1 MRVMRR
7 SIRTRFTCTFL
18 VVIAAVL
25 LAAVLMNTFG
35 LERFYRKQK
44 LKEIQAAY
52 ELLNGIVMEEG
63 ADSSRLQ
70 EVLEEYS
77 NTHNISIAVVD
88 SANSKSLLSTERSG
102 DFLFQRIQNYL
113 FNSEFREQS
122 RILLEE
128 PNYTVMMTEE
138 NKGGLAAIDCFAYC
152 GDNRTMLLMSTPVA
166 NMHESVQLANRFLS
180 FAGLWAM
187 LIGFLLVF
195 FMTKQITE
203 PIRELAAISEKMGR
217 LDFSARYEGQREDEI
232 GVLGG
237 NMNFMAGKLE
247 ETFRELKEK
256 NIQLKHANGLLK
268 EANFQLQEDIRRK
281 EEIDEMR
288 KAFIANVSHELKTPI
303 ALIQGYAEGLNDGL
317 CEDPE
322 SRKYYLDVI
331 IDESNRMNSL
341 VKQLLTLSK
350 LESGAP
356 DLDLETFDLAQEA
369 AGMAGSMK
377 VMAEERGASVSFRAE
392 GPADDAGRREQIS
405 GPVLVTGDEFK
416 IEEVLSNY
424 LSNAVHHV
432 DQGGRIQVTVRDN
445 GSTVR
450 THVFNT
456 GSRIP
461 EEDIGHI
468 WDKFY
473 KVDKAHTRTYGGT
486 GIGLSIVKAVM
497 EAHGMEYGVRNVPP
511 EEVPEVLHMEAVNC
525 PGESGGV
532 DFWFDLPKGEETA
545 S

>member
-1 MRVMRR
+1 M
-7 SIRTRFTCTFL
+7 
-18 VVIAAVL
+18 VI
-25 LAAVLMNTFG
+25 
-35 LERFYRKQK
+35 
-44 LKEIQAAY
+44 
-52 ELLNGIVMEEG
+52 
-63 ADSSRLQ
+63 
-70 EVLEEYS
+70 
-77 NTHNISIAVVD
+77 IATD
-88 SANSKSLLSTERSG
+88 SAA
-102 DFLFQRIQNYL
+102 DF
-113 FNSEFREQS
+113 
-122 RILLEE
+122 
-128 PNYTVMMTEE
+128 
-138 NKGGLAAIDCFAYC
+138 
-152 GDNRTMLLMSTPVA
+152 
-166 NMHESVQLANRFLS
+166 
-180 FAGLWAM
+180 
-187 LIGFLLVF
+187 
-195 FMTKQITE
+195 
-203 PIRELAAISEKMGR
+203 EL
-217 LDFSARYEGQREDEI
+217 
-232 GVLGG
+232 
-237 NMNFMAGKLE
+237 
-247 ETFRELKEK
+247 RELKEK

-369 AGMAGSMK
+369 AGIAGSMK

-497 EAHGMEYGVRNVPP
+497 EAHSMGYGVRNVLP
-511 EEVPEVLHMEAVNC
+511 EEVPALLCAE
-525 PGESGGV
+525 PGDGPGKFGGV